1 VAQLQVGTTVAT
13 TLSGTPLQTSAA
25 AAAVGAQVYT
35 ATATNLAGS
44 TITYTGTVSATR
56 ADFAEVL

>member
-1 VAQLQVGTTVAT
+1 VAT
-13 TLSGTPLQTSAA
+13 TLSATPVQSTATG
-25 AAAVGAQVYT
+25 AAVGSQVYT

-44 TITYTGTVSATR
+44 TITYTGTASATR